1 MKLIYRYLAGLM
13 LALLLAAPAFGQGLK
28 AFKLKN
34 GLSVYI
40 WEDASKSDVFGL
52 VAVRAGSIN
61 EPEEYTGLA
70 HYLEHVMF
78 KGTNQI
84 GALDWTQEEP
94 IYNEIIAKY
103 DERAA
108 ETDPEKRK
116 TIDAEI
122 NELTLKAGAIS
133 LPTEYSNLMESIGAK
148 GVNAGTTYD
157 FTYYYSS
164 FPAYQVNKWLEISS
178 QRFINPVFRSFQPE
192 LENVYEEYNRAQ
204 DNPQQAI
211 GSFFLSKAFEGHP
224 YSRDIIGL
232 PEHLKNPQLSKLI
245 EFYNT
250 WYVPENMVL
259 VLVGN
264 INAQQVARYV
274 AGSFGRLQAK
284 PLPQRKTYPDLRIEG
299 RKQYTAKVGQY
310 PQVYMVFPGVP
321 SGHADENALDIA
333 LSLLSNSS
341 QTGTLDKLTLD
352 GELTAGGAYG
362 QTFRE
367 QGRSV
372 VVTIPL
378 YDENQRRWESNKSA
392 EKKTLEAIGQI
403 ARGEFEDWK
412 IEAIKAEMCRNFDLA
427 MESNEQK
434 ANILMDAF
442 INEEDLAKVL
452 NYKDEIMAVTTEDVK
467 RVASQYLNADN
478 YLALYI
484 EQGKPKKDG
493 KIQKPDYKPVE
504 PPVGKQSLYAT
515 QFKGMPMGHVE
526 EKFIDFSD
534 VQVKPLNDRS
544 KMYYTPNTENNI
556 FRLILQ
562 YGAGTNEFPKLDVAA
577 NLMNN
582 AGVMG
587 FYEPQGLKEELSKL
601 NATCYVTASDNYLTV
616 VMEGF
621 DQTLPQA
628 CQLLSRQILMPKLD
642 DKQLAQLKGNI
653 LASRQQRKDNVSMLN
668 DALRQY
674 LLYGEKSEYIDELT
688 DKEVLELQISELTG
702 DINRASNY
710 ECKIFYTGTLPFDNA
725 YDILSK
731 NLPLVANERPT
742 ASPQAKPMETV
753 EENIIY
759 FLPNN
764 DAEQAQIHFYLPMQ
778 AADKKDDVLRDAFN
792 QYFGLDFT
800 GLVLHEIREKRS
812 MAYTAYAY
820 ATTQGIAGKASY
832 LYGSIGTQNDK
843 ANDAL
848 DVFMGLVNDMPQNAD
863 RIDNI
868 KSYLRQSALTNH
880 PDFRS
885 KAQYLVN
892 LGYQGYTDDP
902 AKEQLTQ
909 IDALTF
915 EDIVKFYE
923 TYIKGKPYHIA
934 IMGNSKL
941 IDLKRL
947 EKYGKVVRVNDRKLF
962 NTKDTLF

>member
-1 MKLIYRYLAGLM
+1 MKTIKLYAT
-13 LALLLAAPAFGQGLK
+13 LLVLLTAILTPSAYGQGLK

-40 WEDASKSDVFGL
+40 WEDESQSDVFGL
-52 VAVRAGSIN
+52 VGVRAGSIN
-61 EPEEYTGLA
+61 EPAEYTGLA

-78 KGTNQI
+78 KGTDQI
-84 GALDWTQEEP
+84 GALNWEAERPLYEQ
-94 IYNEIIAKY
+94 IIAKY

-108 ETDPEKRK
+108 ATDPARK
-116 TIDAEI
+116 EALNQEI
-122 NELTLKAGAIS
+122 NELTLEAGKIS

-157 FTYYYSS
+157 YTSYYSS

-178 QRFINPVFRSFQPE
+178 QRFIRPVFRSFQPE
-192 LENVYEEYNRAQ
+192 LENVYEEYNRSQ
-204 DNPQQAI
+204 DNPYRTVNT
-211 GSFFLSKAFEGHP
+211 FFMSKAFEGHP
-224 YSRDIIGL
+224 YSRDVIGL
-232 PEHLKNPQLSKLI
+232 PEHLKNPQLSRLI

-259 VLVGN
+259 VLAGN
-264 INAQQVARYV
+264 INTQQVAGRI
-274 AGSFGRLQAK
+274 AATFGRLTRK
-284 PLPQRKTYPDLRIEG
+284 PLPERQTYPDLHIEG
-299 RKQYTAKVGQY
+299 RQQYSAKIGTY
-310 PQVYMVFPGVP
+310 PQVRMVFNGVP
-321 SGHADENALDIA
+321 AGHPDEYALDIA
-333 LSLLSNSS
+333 LSLLSNQS
-341 QTGTLDKLTLD
+341 QTGTLDKLVLD
-352 GELTAGGAYG
+352 GELTSAGAGSWAL
-362 QTFRE
+362 RE

-372 VVTIPL
+372 VISIPL

-392 EKKTLEAIGQI
+392 EKKALEAIGQI
-403 ARGEFEDWK
+403 ANGTFEEWK
-412 IEAIKAEMCRNFDLA
+412 INAIKAEMCRNFDLA
-427 MESNEQK
+427 LESNENI
-434 ANILMDAF
+434 ANILLDAF
-442 INEEDLAKVL
+442 INEKDLNRVL
-452 NYKDEIMAVTTEDVK
+452 NYKDEIMAVTTDDVK
-467 RVASQYLNADN
+467 RVAKEYLANN

-484 EQGKPKKDG
+484 EEGKAKKDG
-493 KIQKPDYKPVE
+493 KIQKPNYKPVE
-504 PPVGKQSLYAT
+504 PPVGQQSLYAT
-515 QFKGMPMGHVE
+515 QLKGMPIGQVAE
-526 EKFIDFSD
+526 TFIDFSD

-544 KMYYTPNTENNI
+544 KMYYTPNKVNNI
-556 FRLILQ
+556 FRLVLQ
-562 YGAGTNEFPKLDVAA
+562 YGAGTKEFPKLDIAA

-587 FYEPQGLKEELSKL
+587 FYEPQQLKEELSKL
-601 NATCYVTASDNYLTV
+601 NATCYVTANDNYLTV

-621 DQTLPQA
+621 DETLPQA

-642 DKQLAQLKGNI
+642 DKQLAQLKGS
-653 LASRQQRKDNVSMLN
+653 LLSTRQQRKENVSILN

-674 LLYGEKSEYIDELT
+674 LLYGEKSDYIDELT
-688 DKEVLELQISELTG
+688 DKQILELQISELTG

-710 ECKIFYTGTLPFDNA
+710 ECKIFYSGTLPFDNA
-725 YDILSK
+725 YSILSQ

-742 ASPQAKPMETV
+742 QSPQAKPMQAVQENTV
-753 EENIIY
+753 Y

-812 MAYTAYAY
+812 MAYTAGAY

-848 DVFMGLVNDMPQNAD
+848 DVFMNLVNDMPKNAD

-880 PDFRS
+880 PSFRN
-885 KAQYLVN
+885 KAMYKVN
-892 LGYQGYTDDP
+892 LEYQGYADDP
-902 AKEQLTQ
+902 AKEQLSQ

-915 EDIVKFYE
+915 DDIVEFYE
-923 TYIKGKPYHIA
+923 THIKGKPYCIA
-934 IMGNSKL
+934 IMGNPKM
-941 IDLKRL
+941 IDTKKL
-947 EKYGKVVRVNDRKLF
+947 EKYGKVVKLNERKLF
-962 NTKDTLF
+962 NTQDALF